1 MFWYVYLFQMA
12 ILIEL
17 YTNHGKIVCVESS
30 IEYQEPQEYEMQHMC
45 IF

>member
-1 MFWYVYLFQMA
+1 MYLFQMA

-17 YTNHGKIVCVESS
+17 YTNHGKIVCVENS
-30 IEYQEPQEYEMQHMC
+30 IEYQEPHVYEMQHMD